1 MLCSEKTL
9 SMERAIQETEQETSV
24 FYRREGSGSIAV
36 TVALLVL
43 WLFLAVY
50 LIAHPDP
57 ISIIVLVVGM
67 LMAVFAFFVMFFVRR
82 AQREQYHNHSTAM
95 TDPTSMSATTDRS
108 NGHHRNPTATD
119 QVGNS
124 DADSV

>member
-1 MLCSEKTL
+1 M
-9 SMERAIQETEQETSV
+9 

-36 TVALLVL
+36 TVALLAL
-43 WLFLAVY
+43 WLILAVY

-57 ISIIVLVVGM
+57 ISIIVLVVG
-67 LMAVFAFFVMFFVRR
+67 LLIAIFAFFVMFFVRR
-82 AQREQYHNHSTAM
+82 ERREHYNDPSTAM
-95 TDPTSMSATTDRS
+95 TDTADMSATTDMS

-119 QVGNS
+119 YVSNS